1 MPREQALKIS
11 KLGFG
16 QGKHNAETNLLF
28 QEPVSLLKSTN
39 CGLLIFKISSLS
51 MILLKLL
58 LHFPILQLQ
67 LCNLT
72 CQLLPKEKSGFSE
85 MTEKNLSNTITPSE
99 KKRQKKEYYT
109 LVY

>member
-1 MPREQALKIS
+1 MPRDQTLKIS

-51 MILLKLL
+51 MILLKFL

-85 MTEKNLSNTITPSE
+85 TSERNLSNMTLSE
-99 KKRQKKEYYT
+99 KRRQKKECYT